1 MSTSQPAG
9 HLIVECLLE
18 QGMEIAFGVPGE
30 SFLAVLDGFH
40 AYGERARFIVNR
52 QEGGAAFMA
61 EAHGKLTGRPGIC
74 FVTRGPGATNA
85 SIGVHNAFQDSTPM
99 VLFVGDVGSDFRDR
113 EAFQEVDYGSFFGP
127 STKGFA
133 KRVERIDDANRIP
146 EYIARAFST
155 AMNGRPGPVV
165 LVLPEDML
173 RSETAARRQRP
184 MKQFARTATLAA
196 IVGLGALLPAL
207 AGAEAAYPSKPIRVI
222 VPFAAGSTTDIIAR
236 AIADKMGASMGQ
248 PLVIEN
254 RGGASGTIGQQ
265 AVATAAADGYTVMI
279 HSSSHTVSPST
290 FAKLPFDTVNDF
302 AGVTP
307 ISSLPNALV
316 IAPSK
321 NIKTLP
327 QLLAAARAKP
337 GSMNFAS
344 AGQGSATHLNAE
356 KFKMA
361 AKIDATNI
369 PFKGSGE
376 AVTEV
381 LSGRVDYYFSP
392 IAPVIGQ
399 IKEGQL
405 LALAVGSPKRA
416 AALPDVPTTA
426 EAGVPGSEFN
436 FWIGMMAPAKTPRA
450 VVDRL
455 HDEVAKALATPE
467 VKERFLK
474 LGADAWTLK
483 PAQFDAYIKQEIA
496 SNAELVKAAGLAVQQ

>member
-1 MSTSQPAG
+1 
-9 HLIVECLLE
+9 
-18 QGMEIAFGVPGE
+18 
-30 SFLAVLDGFH
+30 
-40 AYGERARFIVNR
+40 
-52 QEGGAAFMA
+52 
-61 EAHGKLTGRPGIC
+61 
-74 FVTRGPGATNA
+74 
-85 SIGVHNAFQDSTPM
+85 
-99 VLFVGDVGSDFRDR
+99 
-113 EAFQEVDYGSFFGP
+113 
-127 STKGFA
+127 
-133 KRVERIDDANRIP
+133 
-146 EYIARAFST
+146 
-155 AMNGRPGPVV
+155 
-165 LVLPEDML
+165 
-173 RSETAARRQRP
+173 
-184 MKQFARTATLAA
+184 
-196 IVGLGALLPAL
+196 
-207 AGAEAAYPSKPIRVI
+207 VI

-236 AIADKMGASMGQ
+236 AIADKMSQSMGQ
-248 PLVIEN
+248 TLVIDN

-265 AVATAAADGYTVMI
+265 AVATAAPDGYTVMI

-290 FAKLPFDTVNDF
+290 FAKLPFDTVGDF

-316 IAPSK
+316 ISPTK

-416 AALPDVPTTA
+416 AALPDVPTTT

-436 FWIGMMAPAKTPRA
+436 FWIGMMAPAKTPRDI
-450 VVDRL
+450 VNRL

-483 PAQFDAYIKQEIA
+483 PEQFDAYIKEEIA
-496 SNAELVKAAGLAVQQ
+496 SNAAAREGRGPVRSSSNSLARKPRVAAMLRKLLLTPALRPFLLILLLLVLWDLVIRLFKIPAYLIPPPWEVVKQLVAEWPRLLSEAGRPRSPRWAASASRSSSASRWRWSSPTRGWSSRTCIRCWCSRRAFPKVAIAPLFVVWFGFGIFPR